1 MTIRVA
7 RVIGVALLTL
17 PLISGYQRFVQNVGL
32 VGENM
37 GRALGELQRPVALN
51 LQRAA
56 PDGGTPTLA
65 DPSFAPAL
73 ASAEFVR
80 GEAPKLPGKGMRS
93 VLISE
98 QTILRLANAGVIP
111 QATPVPR
118 QGTRPAGLQLGGVG
132 AMGVGLQDG
141 DVLFQVAGVPVSSDT
156 QVAEIVRAARDRK
169 VRSISA
175 RLWRNGETLALIVG
189 MPYLDSSGKLKQ

>member
-1 MTIRVA
+1 MRRSVF
-7 RVIGVALLTL
+7 RLVGVALLTL
-17 PLISGYQRFVQNVGL
+17 PLASGYRRLVESVNL
-32 VGENM
+32 VGEGM
-37 GRALGELQRPVALN
+37 GRSLGELQRPSTLN
-51 LQRAA
+51 VQRAVVDA
-56 PDGGTPTLA
+56 GVPLLA

-80 GEAPKLPGKGMRS
+80 GVAPKLPGKGMRS
-93 VLISE
+93 ILISE
-98 QTILRLANAGVIP
+98 QTVLRLANQGVIP
-111 QATPVPR
+111 QASAVPR
-118 QGTRPAGLQLGGVG
+118 QAARPAGLQLSGVG
-132 AMGVGLQDG
+132 GMGVGLQDG

-175 RLWRNGETLALIVG
+175 RVWRNGETLALVVG

>member
-1 MTIRVA
+1 MI
-7 RVIGVALLTL
+7 LLTL
-17 PLISGYQRFVQNVGL
+17 PLVAGYQRFVNNAGV

-37 GRALGELQRPVALN
+37 GRALGELQRPVALDVR
-51 LQRAA
+51 QATV
-56 PDGGTPTLA
+56 DGGVPVLA

-80 GEAPKLPGKGMRS
+80 GVAPKLPAKGMRS
-93 VLISE
+93 ILIGE

-111 QATPVPR
+111 QAVAVPR
-118 QGTRPAGLQLGGVG
+118 QGARPGGLQLGGVS

-156 QVAEIVRAARDRK
+156 QVAEIVRAARDRQ
-169 VRSISA
+169 VRSVSA
-175 RLWRNGETLALIVG
+175 RIWRNGETLALVVG
-189 MPYLDSSGKLKQ
+189 MPYLDSSRKLKQ

>member
-1 MTIRVA
+1 MRSRIA
-7 RVIGVALLTL
+7 RVVGVGLLTL
-17 PLISGYQRFVQNVGL
+17 PLVAGYQRFVRTAGV

-37 GRALGELQRPVALN
+37 GRALGELQRPVALDVR
-51 LQRAA
+51 QATF
-56 PDGGTPTLA
+56 DGGAPLLA

-80 GEAPKLPGKGMRS
+80 GVAPKLPAKGMRS
-93 VLISE
+93 ILIGE

-111 QATPVPR
+111 QAVAVSKE
-118 QGTRPAGLQLGGVG
+118 GARPSGLQLAGVG

-141 DVLFQVAGVPVSSDT
+141 DVLYQVAGVSVSNDV
-156 QVAEIVRAARDRK
+156 QVAEIVRAARDRQ

-175 RLWRNGETLALIVG
+175 RIWRNGQTLALIVG
-189 MPYLDSSGKLKQ
+189 MPYPSSR